1 MRVGKGGT
9 THEASADTP
18 GTLRLARRL
27 IKLPPL
33 VNDFLHR
40 IRQGLLDRGIIPD
53 EAPAVVAVS
62 GGVDSM
68 VLLHA
73 LAELAPTHRWQI
85 TVAHF
90 NHQLRGRDAEAD
102 ERCVARAAKK
112 LGLRIVSERGD
123 VKAFAAARK
132 ISVEMAARELRHR
145 FLAQTAKNLGA
156 RHIFLAHHADDQVE
170 LFFLRLLR
178 GAGTQGLGGMEWS
191 APSPA
196 GAGLALLRPLLGETK
211 AALVEFARARKIAFR
226 EDASNQSLDIPRNR
240 VRHELLPLLRRD
252 FAPALDRAVLRSMEL
267 VHDEGEFVT
276 VEAIAWLEKQRSGAF
291 DSLHVA
297 LQRRVIQ
304 IGLLGHGIVPQFEH
318 VERLR
323 THVNEWL
330 TLHAG
335 FICRRR
341 ASGEVEAR
349 PVRFTPFQSG
359 EAHVALG
366 TRAGRTACESAVL
379 MWSFSAGHKLSAPR
393 AHTEF
398 FDADAVGANII
409 LRHWREG
416 DRFQPIGMK
425 QPVKLQDFFTNQ
437 KVPRARR
444 HELLL
449 ATTVSGEIFW
459 IEGAR
464 IGERFKITPA
474 TRRILEW
481 NWQRPAE

>member
-1 MRVGKGGT
+1 M
-9 THEASADTP
+9 
-18 GTLRLARRL
+18 
-27 IKLPPL
+27 
-33 VNDFLHR
+33 
-40 IRQGLLDRGIIPD
+40 IPD
-53 EAPAVVAVS
+53 GVPALVAVS

-73 LAELAPTHRWQI
+73 LAELATTHHWPL

-90 NHQLRGRDAEAD
+90 NHQLRGRDADAD
-102 ERCVARAAKK
+102 EQFVARAAKK
-112 LGLRIVSERGD
+112 LGLRFVSERGD

-132 ISVEMAARELRHR
+132 ISVEMAARHLRHH
-145 FLAQTAKNLGA
+145 FLARTAEKLGA

-178 GAGTQGLGGMEWS
+178 GAGTQGLGGMEWT
-191 APSPA
+191 APSSF
-196 GAGLALLRPLLGETK
+196 GKGIALLRPLLGETK
-211 AALVEFARARKIAFR
+211 AALVAFARARKIAFR
-226 EDASNQSLDIPRNR
+226 EDASNRSLAIPRNR
-240 VRHELLPLLRRD
+240 VRKKLLPLLRRD
-252 FAPALDRAVLRSMEL
+252 FAPAIDRTVLRSMEL

-276 VEAIAWLEKQRSGAF
+276 REAIAWLEKKRRGAF
-291 DSLHVA
+291 DTLHVA
-297 LQRRVIQ
+297 LQRRVVQ
-304 IGLLGHGIVPQFEH
+304 IELLAHGVVPQFEH
-318 VERLR
+318 VEHLR

-341 ASGEVEAR
+341 ASGEIEAR

-379 MWSFSAGHKLSAPR
+379 MWSFATGHTLPAPR

-398 FDADAVGANII
+398 FDADAVGASIV

-449 ATTVSGEIFW
+449 ATTEGGEIFRV
-459 IEGAR
+459 EGAR

-481 NWQRPAE
+481 NWQRG

>member
-1 MRVGKGGT
+1 MN
-9 THEASADTP
+9 D
-18 GTLRLARRL
+18 LLQRLGQVIARRRL
-27 IKLPPL
+27 IA
-33 VNDFLHR
+33 D
-40 IRQGLLDRGIIPD
+40 G
-53 EAPAVVAVS
+53 APALVAVS

-73 LAELAPTHRWQI
+73 LAELAPRHRWPL

-90 NHQLRGRDAEAD
+90 NHQLRGRDAD
-102 ERCVARAAKK
+102 EDEQFVARVAKK
-112 LGLRIVSERGD
+112 LGLRFVSERGE
-123 VKAFAAARK
+123 VRAFATARK
-132 ISVEMAARELRHR
+132 ISVEMAARELRHQ
-145 FLAQTAKNLGA
+145 FLAATAEKLGA

-178 GAGTQGLGGMEWS
+178 GAGTQGLGGMEWT
-191 APSPA
+191 APSSF
-196 GAGLALLRPLLGETK
+196 GNGIALLRPLLGESK

-240 VRHELLPLLRRD
+240 VRQELLPLLRRD

-276 VEAIAWLEKQRSGAF
+276 LEAIAWLKSKRREAF
-291 DSLHVA
+291 DALHIA

-318 VERLR
+318 VEHLR

-341 ASGEVEAR
+341 ASGEIEAR
-349 PVRFTPFQSG
+349 PVRFTQFYSG
-359 EAHVALG
+359 QAQVTLG

-379 MWSFSAGHKLSAPR
+379 MWSFATGHTLPPPR

-398 FDADAVGANII
+398 FDADAVGVNIT

-425 QPVKLQDFFTNQ
+425 QSMKLQDFFTNQ

-449 ATTVSGEIFW
+449 ATTEGGEIFW

-464 IGERFKITPA
+464 IGERFKVTPA
-474 TRRILEW
+474 TRRVLEW
-481 NWQRPAE
+481 NWQRG